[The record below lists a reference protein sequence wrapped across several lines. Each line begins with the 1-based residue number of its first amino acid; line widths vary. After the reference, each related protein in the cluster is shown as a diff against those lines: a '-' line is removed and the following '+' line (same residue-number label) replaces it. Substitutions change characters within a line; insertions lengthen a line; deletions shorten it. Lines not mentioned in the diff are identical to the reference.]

1 MAKARVCDRCGVTVT
16 DYFYDFTIYKDNIQP
31 NNNRSSIQSYELCS
45 DCMNE
50 LKTFIETSHKNESF
64 G

>member
-16 DYFYDFTIYKDNIQP
+16 DYFYDFTIYKADIQQ
-31 NNNRSSIQSYELCS
+31 NNNCISIQDYELCT
-45 DCMNE
+45 DCINE
-50 LKTFIETSHKNESF
+50 LKTFIENSHKNDSF